1 MMLVLVFNS
10 RKRYRVN
17 LVFPFHDVFLYF
29 IFFIVNKL
37 CLCLCLYY
45 GLWDSITESFTGRN
59 EPSKLTYLLPT
70 EWLRSSVGSALHQ
83 HRSGHG
89 FESC

>member
-17 LVFPFHDVFLYF
+17 LLFPFHDVFLYF

-37 CLCLCLYY
+37 CLCFMLSRARSMV
-45 GLWDSITESFTGRN
+45 GLRLVYIIAWARGQLRINFTRIKVFT
-59 EPSKLTYLLPT
+59 KLPVS
-70 EWLRSSVGSALHQ
+70 RSDEGNL
-83 HRSGHG
+83 
-89 FESC
+89 